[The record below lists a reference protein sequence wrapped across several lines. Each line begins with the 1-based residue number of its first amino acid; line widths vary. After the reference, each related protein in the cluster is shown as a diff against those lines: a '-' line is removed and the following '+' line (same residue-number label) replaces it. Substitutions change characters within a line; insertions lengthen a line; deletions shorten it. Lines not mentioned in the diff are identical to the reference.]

1 PSDAAARGFPRPASS
16 GAANGNGAGT
26 PPNCPLAESPV
37 FKRAASI
44 ARSQNTSTAA
54 AHCPEHRSPSGPH
67 SDDTYCGPPPP
78 PPPSCPPPQPRG
90 PRGVFALPSRLV

>member
-1 PSDAAARGFPRPASS
+1 AVGRRRWRLPLARRLPARPM
-16 GAANGNGAGT
+16 GT
-26 PPNCPLAESPV
+26 APGPPPNCPLAESPV

-67 SDDTYCGPPPP
+67 SDDTYCGPPPAP
-78 PPPSCPPPQPRG
+78 HPDP
-90 PRGVFALPSRLV
+90 GVHEGFSPSRLVLFPTD